1 MKNHAMMRPKA
12 FPSSSTWCVY
22 ERCSHIFVLCI
33 LNKNMHAYQFIALIF
48 SVTEEK
54 EDCDESFESLL
65 QRAKYTLQLLRIA
78 QHNER
83 IQLQQQ
89 RQHVDDKS
97 SPTVSSPR
105 PNKLK
110 KHQQQPQQLLKG
122 ETKTNQPGDDATSST
137 SSPIS
142 LQENQ
147 RTAMDVFL
155 SSPTAVNWHDLVK
168 SMRQDRDACESGRP
182 RFSSSSR
189 RDLMNLIETIT
200 VYTNMDGLDDDDDH
214 SSVTLSLPSESQQTS
229 QSQQSLED
237 DQRKAME
244 SFLSSPTGLNWDDF
258 VTSLGRDDE
267 RGRSTAKNR
276 KETMPTQNTAVDVKP
291 SLLSTRWKLKQFK
304 QQNHNQSSPSTR
316 DRSKKSKGAK
326 SLERRIEQILTSS
339 PTSAIVDT
347 TSHKAAGNVGSE
359 MILHDLMTIDED
371 IALTPKRH

>member
-1 MKNHAMMRPKA
+1 M
-12 FPSSSTWCVY
+12 
-22 ERCSHIFVLCI
+22 
-33 LNKNMHAYQFIALIF
+33 
-48 SVTEEK
+48 TEEK

-65 QRAKYTLQLLRIA
+65 QRARYTLQLLRIA
-78 QHNER
+78 QQNER
-83 IQLQQQ
+83 MMQLQQQ
-89 RQHVDDKS
+89 RQHVDGKS
-97 SPTVSSPR
+97 SSTSSSQW

-110 KHQQQPQQLLKG
+110 KKEQQHHQQLQKE
-122 ETKTNQPGDDATSST
+122 ETKTNQPVDDASSST
-137 SSPIS
+137 SSPTS

-147 RTAMDVFL
+147 RTAMDVFI

-182 RFSSSSR
+182 RFSSSR

-200 VYTNMDGLDDDDDH
+200 VYKNMDGLDDDDDH

-258 VTSLGRDDE
+258 VTSLGKDDD
-267 RGRSTAKNR
+267 RGSSIAKNR
-276 KETMPTQNTAVDVKP
+276 EETMPTQNTSVDVKP
-291 SLLSTRWKLKQFK
+291 SLLSTRWKLKKFK
-304 QQNHNQSSPSTR
+304 QQNHNQSSPTR
-316 DRSKKSKGAK
+316 DRIRKSRGAK

-339 PTSAIVDT
+339 SPTSAIADT
-347 TSHKAAGNVGSE
+347 TSYKAAGNVGSE